1 MEKTAPAGS
10 IDQIGHLL
18 MQLVHAFA
26 EALDNVMI
34 FQAKWDVCNS
44 FWQIVVEQG
53 RKRNFCYALPAEE
66 GGPARLVI
74 PTLLQM
80 GWVESPPYF
89 CAASETARNVAVDYV
104 ETPVGSLEPHKFHAM
119 TEKDTAFQALPDAPA
134 GLSRWQYI
142 VEVYV
147 DSFLK
152 IAIPTNKEQLRHL
165 TAGIM
170 TGIHCLFPPLANP
183 SRDSISI
190 KKLKKG
196 EGVWALQ
203 KDLLSFEFN
212 GLPGT
217 HMIWLEDAKSD
228 KLLVTVKSWLR
239 GSRSAGLGLP
249 FDEFKFTISKVRHA
263 FLAIPEEQGLLS
275 PII

>member
-1 MEKTAPAGS
+1 ME
-10 IDQIGHLL
+10 
-18 MQLVHAFA
+18 
-26 EALDNVMI
+26 N
-34 FQAKWDVCNS
+34 
-44 FWQIVVEQG
+44 
-53 RKRNFCYALPAEE
+53 Y
-66 GGPARLVI
+66 
-74 PTLLQM
+74 
-80 GWVESPPYF
+80 
-89 CAASETARNVAVDYV
+89 
-104 ETPVGSLEPHKFHAM
+104 LE
-119 TEKDTAFQALPDAPA
+119 
-134 GLSRWQYI
+134 
-142 VEVYV
+142 
-147 DSFLK
+147 

-239 GSRSAGLGLP
+239 GSRSAGLGLL

-275 PII
+275 PIIRVIVLSPPPHLVFLHHHRKLQDAMAEYRTLLRKSVVPPTWCRELV